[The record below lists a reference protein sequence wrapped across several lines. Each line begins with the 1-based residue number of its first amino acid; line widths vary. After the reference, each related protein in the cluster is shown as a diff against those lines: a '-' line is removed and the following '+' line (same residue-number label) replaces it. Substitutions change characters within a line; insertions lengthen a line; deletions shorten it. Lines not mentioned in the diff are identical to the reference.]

1 MGLEPA
7 AFGGASSLPAEF
19 VLMTV
24 RARGLVQNK
33 LNPALA

>member
-7 AFGGASSLPAEF
+7 AFGGASLPAEF
-19 VLMTV
+19 VLMMV